1 MYASSIGRKTIAVE
15 CFQPNLER
23 LARAVQIENVSKYVI
38 VVGNAIY
45 NESRKWLQLTKH
57 ESNVGAQRLMMNQ
70 PRKYSTSFPNEF
82 QGSLERKKKFI
93 IHFLF

>member
-57 ESNVGAQRLMMNQ
+57 ESNVGAQHLMINQ
-70 PRKYSTSFPNEF
+70 SRKDLASFPNEY
-82 QGSLERKKKFI
+82 QGSLKRQAIFI
-93 IHFLF
+93 IHVLF